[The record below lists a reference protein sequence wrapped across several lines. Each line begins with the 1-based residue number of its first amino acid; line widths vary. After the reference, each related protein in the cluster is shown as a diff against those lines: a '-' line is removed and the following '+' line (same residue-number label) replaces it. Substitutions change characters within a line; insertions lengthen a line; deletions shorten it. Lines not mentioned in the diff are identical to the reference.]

1 MESAREAIQ
10 VSIGKRTQ
18 QEALERLEEFG
29 VSCGP
34 VRTLREVMED
44 QQLWR
49 RGTLQPLRHGAL
61 RDPVPGVASGFP
73 VAFSGGPLQQAA
85 GAPTLGMHNEEI
97 FGRLLGLTPEELRQL
112 QSAGVV

>member
-1 MESAREAIQ
+1 
-10 VSIGKRTQ
+10 
-18 QEALERLEEFG
+18 LEEFG

-73 VAFSGGPLQQAA
+73 VAFSGGPLQQTA

-97 FGRLLGLTPEELRQL
+97 YGGALGLSQEKLDSLREQ
-112 QSAGVV
+112 GVI